1 MFPHDFKVASVEGYR
16 VAREHTDDDSVA
28 FLYECYFRS
37 SLDDSEE
44 VEVLLYGVFR
54 QEDSMTCCLLL
65 VKCFNQQH

>member
-1 MFPHDFKVASVEGYR
+1 MFPHDFKVASVEGYG

-44 VEVLLYGVFR
+44 MSIRFLSIIRKDDAIRSCFLIR
-54 QEDSMTCCLLL
+54 QCL
-65 VKCFNQQH
+65 NQQH